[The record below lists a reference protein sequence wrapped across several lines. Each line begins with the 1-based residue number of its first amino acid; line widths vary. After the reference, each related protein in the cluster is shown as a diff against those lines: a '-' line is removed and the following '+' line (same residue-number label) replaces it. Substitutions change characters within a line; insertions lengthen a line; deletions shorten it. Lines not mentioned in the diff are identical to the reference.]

1 MKYLILTEKPSAAR
15 HFAEALGGF
24 SGFINL
30 IPNNSG
36 TDSYDIVA
44 AHGHLLELKEPHE
57 MVAPEKV
64 AKYKNWTDLSNFPW
78 DPNDFT
84 WEKCPKKGAQETLNQ
99 IKKAAQGH
107 DALIIATDDDP
118 SGEGDVLG
126 QEIVD
131 YINWNKPVLRAR
143 FSDES
148 PNSLKKAFTSL
159 NDVTDKATYGKYQKG
174 IARERFDFLSMQLSR
189 IALIAERTADYN
201 VKTQKL
207 GRLKSV
213 IIGLIN
219 YQLEARKNYVKKPF
233 YEIRFKDTDNHIFK
247 EQNAKHYELKDI
259 ANENVTKLQSS
270 VIKVTSETLKKQ
282 QPPQLLN
289 LSHLSVIVGKH
300 GFKSKQVLDTY
311 QKMYQQNLVSYPR
324 TADRKIT
331 QEDFD
336 QLLPLAPKIA
346 QAINLDTKL
355 LTQTTCR
362 SKFLTKKADHGA
374 NRPGTNVPS
383 SLTAV
388 GEEYGL
394 CGKIIYET
402 LARSFLAILGSDYIY
417 KQTDACLVSYPDFTS
432 TIKVPQEQGFKD
444 IFNSESLKEKDEALS
459 ITSFRETANPF
470 VFEGQNPKPKEPS
483 HLFVINFLSKNNI
496 GTGATQ
502 ESTLAEMSTGTN
514 KLIENKKEKYSLT
527 NLGLIQAAISRHTQI
542 ASPKVTLK
550 LQEAME
556 QVGKLA
562 IPTMAVPNTMANI
575 IIHDKQTMLSNQ
587 SSLASLP
594 DLQKAKIEWNKR
606 QEKMNVPKITGN
618 WQGKEVAIK
627 SKWGDHIFTESEL
640 TQLFADKTIT
650 FDTAQGKVSGKLAEQ
665 MYKKYKFVGF
675 CPNLPDKSDDFV
687 TGTFVPTNKQVSFKK
702 QFGTYIFSPQ
712 DIKKLLLGEEITIQA
727 IGKSGKPYSVTGQ
740 LKNYIYNGKKCF
752 GFKAN
757 FPKKV
762 QKYKKY
768 S

>member
-1 MKYLILTEKPSAAR
+1 MKYLILAEKPSAAR

-24 SGFINL
+24 SGFFNM
-30 IPNNSG
+30 IPNNTG

-44 AHGHLLELKEPHE
+44 AHGHLMELKEPHE
-57 MVAPEKV
+57 MVAPEKRE
-64 AKYKNWTDLSNFPW
+64 KYKNWTDLYNFPW
-78 DPNDFT
+78 NPNDFN
-84 WEKCPKKGAQETLNQ
+84 WEKRPKKGAQETLNK
-99 IKKAAQGH
+99 IKNAAHGH
-107 DALIIATDDDP
+107 DAIIIATDDDP

-126 QEIVD
+126 QEIID
-131 YINWNKPVLRAR
+131 YIGWHKPVLRAR
-143 FSDES
+143 FTDES
-148 PNSLKKAFTSL
+148 PNSLKKALTTL
-159 NDVTDKATYGKYQKG
+159 TDVTDKATYGKYQKG

-247 EQNAKHYELKDI
+247 EQNAKHYDQKDI

-282 QPPQLLN
+282 EPPQLLN

-300 GFKSKQVLDTY
+300 GFKSKQVLDIY
-311 QKMYQQNLVSYPR
+311 QKMYQHNLVSYPR

-346 QAINLDTKL
+346 QAINLDAKL

-362 SKFLTKKADHGA
+362 PKFLTKKADHGA

-383 SLTAV
+383 NLTAV
-388 GEEYGL
+388 EEKYGL

-417 KQTDACLVSYPDFTS
+417 KQIDACLVSYPDFTS
-432 TIKVPQEQGFKD
+432 IIKVPQKQGFKD
-444 IFNSESLKEKDEALS
+444 IFNSESLKEKDETLS
-459 ITSFRETANPF
+459 ITGFRETADPF

-502 ESTLAEMSTGTN
+502 ESTLAEMSTGTD

-587 SSLASLP
+587 SSLTSLP
-594 DLQKAKIEWNKR
+594 DLQKAKVEWNKR
-606 QEKMNVPKITGN
+606 QEKIIVPKITGN
-618 WQGKEVAIK
+618 WQGKEVSINP
-627 SKWGDHIFTESEL
+627 KWGDHSFTKSEL

-650 FDTAQGKVSGKLAEQ
+650 FDTAQDKVSGKLAEQ
-665 MYKKYKFVGF
+665 TYKGYKFVGF
-675 CPNLPDKSDDFV
+675 CPNLPDKSDDYI
-687 TGTFVPTNKQVSFKK
+687 TGTFAPTGKEVSFKK
-702 QFGTYIFSPQ
+702 QFGTHVFTSQ
-712 DIKKLLLGEEITIQA
+712 EIKQLLQGEEITVQA
-727 IGKSGKPYSVTGQ
+727 TSKSGKPYAVAGQ
-740 LKNYIYNGKKCF
+740 LKNYVYKGKRHF

-757 FPKKV
+757 FQKQVSNSKK
-762 QKYKKY
+762 
-768 S
+768 